1 MSDQG
6 TVYAAF
12 VDARLKVE
20 RDRRAGLESRA
31 ANVVTSSAALVSLVF
46 ALVAV
51 VLGKDHTV
59 ASGARWGVIVA
70 LALFAVAGIFALVA
84 GMLRRYTVPDD
95 ATLNTALGEHW
106 TDTETTAR
114 LTCAWL
120 DLDTLLTLRRG
131 NNQKTWWLDWALRIQ
146 LIAAITLAFAVGW
159 ELYGLA

>member
-1 MSDQG
+1 MSEQG

-20 RDRRAGLESRA
+20 RERRASLESRA
-31 ANVVTSSAALVSLVF
+31 AAVVTTSAALVSLVL

-51 VLGKDHTV
+51 VLGVDHQIT
-59 ASGARWGVIVA
+59 SGARWGVIGA
-70 LALFAVAGIFALVA
+70 LGLFSTAGLFALVV

-95 ATLNTALGEHW
+95 LTLKSALGEHR

-120 DLDTLLTLRRG
+120 DLDTLLSLRRG
-131 NNQKTWWLDWALRIQ
+131 NNQKAWWLDWALRIQ
-146 LIAAITLAFAVGW
+146 LFAVVVLASAIGW
-159 ELYGLA
+159 EMYNSA